1 MKLGRSPVNG
11 NLFVLLGRLAV
22 LQGIVLMM
30 LMAGVIMS
38 AVTGSMG
45 HWVPIVIGILVALA
59 VVKAI
64 H

>member
-1 MKLGRSPVNG
+1 
-11 NLFVLLGRLAV
+11 
-22 LQGIVLMM
+22 MM